1 MNMSEFEVIEEEGE
15 GNGRSPLFIFAGF
28 TLLGIAL
35 ALLIFGSNLFDRK
48 EETTVLPQIP
58 STSGVASLPSGT
70 DTLQVGNL
78 APDFKLQ
85 DLAGNPVALSDF
97 QGQPVMVNFWATWCA
112 PCRIEMPELQA
123 AYETYRDDDLV
134 ILALNQDESPEAVR
148 SFFYDQFGLTFTPL
162 LDIDQEIAKQYGV
175 FNYPSTFFINSEGV
189 VTAVHR
195 GAVLQS
201 QIDDYLADT
210 IQ

>member
-1 MNMSEFEVIEEEGE
+1 MSKFEVIEEGE
-15 GNGRSPLFIFAGF
+15 KGNGRSPLLIFAGF

-35 ALLIFGSNLFDRK
+35 ALLIFGSNLFDGGQ
-48 EETTVLPQIP
+48 ETAVLPQIP
-58 STSGVASLPSGT
+58 STSGVASLPSSSGILHIG
-70 DTLQVGNL
+70 DT

-85 DLAGNPVALSDF
+85 DLAGNTVALSDF
-97 QGQPVMVNFWATWCA
+97 RGQPVLVNFWATWCA

-123 AYETYRDDDLV
+123 AYETYRDEDLV
-134 ILALNQDESPEAVR
+134 ILALNQDEAPEAVR

-162 LDIDQEIAKQYGV
+162 LDIDQEIAGEYGV
-175 FNYPSTFFINSEGV
+175 FNYPSTFFINGEGV

-195 GAVLQS
+195 GPVLQS